1 MRFWPKV
8 TKERA
13 TISAFAV
20 IGALFAILAADRIFP
35 PDLSRTYDRST
46 VIEDRSG
53 RMLRAYLASDGIWR
67 LATRPEDVDAGYLR
81 LLVAYEDQ
89 RFSDHTGI
97 DPLAVARAGWQF
109 LSNLRVVSGAST
121 LTMQAARLLEPGGS
135 GLLRKFAQMT
145 RALQLEA
152 RFTKDEIL
160 GIYLTLAPFGGN
172 IEGVRAAS
180 LIYFGKEPKHLTLS
194 EAALLVAL
202 PQSPERLRPD
212 RNPDAA
218 LKGRNRVLQVLCE
231 RGAISC
237 EDARE
242 AMDDPLRADRGAMPF
257 HAPHLADRLARTAAP
272 GAHVTSTIDRRLQEN
287 VERLLSNELQ
297 FFRDG
302 ANLAAIVVDNETHE
316 VLAYAGGANYWG
328 PAGYVDLARAIR
340 SPGSALKPFIYGFG
354 FDDLVIHPATL
365 IDDAAITFD
374 GYTPRNFDRDYQG
387 TVTIREALQHSLNVP
402 AVQILE
408 RTGPVRMA
416 ATLRQ
421 AGARL
426 ELPSA
431 WATPSLPIA
440 LGGVGVS
447 LADVVMLYTAIPNGG
462 VAQPLRFLREAA
474 NDAPAKRLFGP
485 AAAWY
490 LTDILRGSPLPDEW
504 AMGQGI
510 ERARA
515 VAFKTGT
522 SYGYRDAWAIG
533 FSDHYTV
540 GVWAGRADGST
551 RPGRF
556 GRNESA
562 PVMLKIFDVLPPED
576 PSADAPP
583 VDVIAAATAR
593 DLPPG
598 LQRFQRL
605 AAPVQGIVRAVPPP
619 TIAFPPDGA
628 TVEVAA
634 SAEERALVL
643 RAEGGTQPLRWIVN
657 GEMLPEPG
665 LYQPTTFTP
674 EGAGFA
680 RITVI
685 DAAGRSA
692 SAMVRFVFDD

>member
-1 MRFWPKV
+1 M
-8 TKERA
+8 A
-13 TISAFAV
+13 AFAV
-20 IGALFAILAADRIFP
+20 IGALFAILAADRVFP
-35 PDLSRTYDRST
+35 PDLSRTLDRST
-46 VIEDRSG
+46 VVEDRDG
-53 RMLRAYLASDGIWR
+53 RMLRAYLAKDGIWR
-67 LATRPEDVDAGYLR
+67 LATRPEDVDPGYLR

-89 RFSDHTGI
+89 RFSGHSGI
-97 DPLAVARAGWQF
+97 DPIAVARAGWQF

-135 GLLRKFAQMT
+135 GLVRKFAQMT

-152 RFTKDEIL
+152 RFSKDEIL

-180 LIYFGKEPKHLTLS
+180 LIYFGKEPRRLTLS

-237 EDARE
+237 EEARE

-257 HAPHLADRLARTAAP
+257 FAPHLADRLERRASP
-272 GAHVTSTIDRRLQEN
+272 GERITTTIDRRIQEN
-287 VERLLSNELQ
+287 VERLLSGELQ
-297 FFRDG
+297 FVRDG
-302 ANLAAIVVDNETHE
+302 ANFAAIVVDNETHE
-316 VLAYAGGANYWG
+316 VIVYAGGANYWG
-328 PAGYVDLARAIR
+328 VAGYVDLAGAIR

-365 IDDAAITFD
+365 IDDAAITFE

-387 TVTIREALQHSLNVP
+387 TVTIRDALQHSLNVP

-408 RTGPVRMA
+408 RVGPVRMA

-426 ELPSA
+426 ELPSS

-440 LGGVGVS
+440 LGGVGIS
-447 LADVVMLYTAIPNGG
+447 LADIVMLYTAIPGAG
-462 VAQPLRFLREAA
+462 MAEPLRFRRDVPP
-474 NDAPAKRLFGP
+474 DAPAKRLFGP

-533 FSDHYTV
+533 FSDRYTV

-562 PVMLKIFDVLPPED
+562 PLMLKIFDVLPPED
-576 PSADAPP
+576 PRADTPP
-583 VDVIAAATAR
+583 VDVIAAATAGE
-593 DLPPG
+593 LPPG
-598 LQRFQRL
+598 LRRFQRL
-605 AAPVQGIVRAVPPP
+605 HAPVQGMVRVAPPP
-619 TIAFPPDGA
+619 SIAFPPDGA
-628 TVEVAA
+628 TVAFEANE
-634 SAEERALVL
+634 EERPLVL
-643 RAEGGTQPLRWIVN
+643 RAEGGTAPLRWIVN
-657 GEMLPEPG
+657 GEMLPEPP
-665 LYQPTTFTP
+665 LYQTTTFTP
-674 EGAGFA
+674 EGEGFA

-692 SAMVRFVFDD
+692 SAMVRFVAND